1 MKHIYSNQLSSALK
15 SQYPK
20 PFFFEL
26 ANKNVKFNQ
35 SFHNY
40 DRYSGFKLIKSPYKL
55 KDDNEDMVQ
64 RSSLEAPTK
73 DSKKVSYQQW
83 STIINK
89 LKDEV
94 YKIKT
99 KNKQCNK

>member
-1 MKHIYSNQLSSALK
+1 
-15 SQYPK
+15 
-20 PFFFEL
+20 
-26 ANKNVKFNQ
+26 
-35 SFHNY
+35 
-40 DRYSGFKLIKSPYKL
+40 
-55 KDDNEDMVQ
+55 MVQ

-99 KNKQCNK
+99 KNKQCNKQNYDEECEIVDERALKSSKNG